1 MKKRFHYES
10 HNRHTGQS
18 PNKMET
24 SHDILDFVCVCV
36 YLLKHIFNTRF
47 KDSFNKKEHKK
58 DPRQP

>member
-1 MKKRFHYES
+1 
-10 HNRHTGQS
+10 
-18 PNKMET
+18 MET